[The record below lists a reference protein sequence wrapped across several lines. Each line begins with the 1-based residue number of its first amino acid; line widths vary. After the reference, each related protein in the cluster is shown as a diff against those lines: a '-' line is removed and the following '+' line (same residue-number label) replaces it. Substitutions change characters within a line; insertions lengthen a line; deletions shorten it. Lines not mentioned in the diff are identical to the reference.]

1 MCYSRGLSEHIMGII
16 YTYIYIYIYIYII
29 IIYDF
34 KGGGVDYGSGPYEIT
49 FTAGTTEASFN
60 VSLTD
65 DNIFESNENFM
76 ITIDPSSLP
85 NNVTVGDRKRVT
97 VIIMDDDGNYFVLNV
112 YMHELLNLFYSIYT
126 R

>member
-1 MCYSRGLSEHIMGII
+1 M
-16 YTYIYIYIYIYII
+16 
-29 IIYDF
+29 
-34 KGGGVDYGSGPYEIT
+34 DYGSGPYEIT
-49 FTAGTTEASFN
+49 FTVGTTEASFN

-112 YMHELLNLFYSIYT
+112 YMHELLNLFLH
-126 R
+126 

>member
-1 MCYSRGLSEHIMGII
+1 M
-16 YTYIYIYIYIYII
+16 
-29 IIYDF
+29 
-34 KGGGVDYGSGPYEIT
+34 DYGSGPYEIT
-49 FTAGTTEASFN
+49 FTVGTTEASFN

-76 ITIDPSSLP
+76 IAIDPSSLP

-112 YMHELLNLFYSIYT
+112 YMHELLNLFL